1 VTAKGSPA
9 PRRMRFQREDAH
21 CLPAWIAHTGVVWSN
36 GWRRPAHR
44 RSDSSISIRI
54 TPSSPAS
61 LPALALPS
69 YRPTCSNTPCWQ
81 PSAAS
86 PVAGALSRQPHVLVV
101 ARGRER
107 TVARVHRLVTHATK
121 PGTSN
126 KALASGPSCSV
137 ANFACRSTTS
147 RGSATRAHLEGS
159 WPRCPDFIHVGR
171 LGRECIQRQ
180 RQSRRR
186 CTAGL

>member
-1 VTAKGSPA
+1 
-9 PRRMRFQREDAH
+9 MRFQREDAH
-21 CLPAWIAHTGVVWSN
+21 CLPAWMLNTGVVWSN
-36 GWRRPAHR
+36 GWRRRAHR
-44 RSDSSISIRI
+44 RSDSSIAVRI

-61 LPALALPS
+61 LPALLPS

-81 PSAAS
+81 PRCSVTGCRRAFAS
-86 PVAGALSRQPHVLVV
+86 TARTCCGQGTRAHLCARSSTCYPGNEAGHEQQSISVGTVLLSRELRLAVDYQPGL
-101 ARGRER
+101 GNE
-107 TVARVHRLVTHATK
+107 
-121 PGTSN
+121 
-126 KALASGPSCSV
+126 GPS
-137 ANFACRSTTS
+137 R
-147 RGSATRAHLEGS
+147 RRAHLEGS